1 MRSTAPHA
9 TLPRKRGRVAWGE
22 ALPQGGRRALLPD
35 AQPCPLIL
43 VPATADG
50 LALALGET
58 HRRYAGF
65 VNARMRAAGFLD
77 RLEARQG
84 RTLRPGEF
92 CDTIPQKQTS
102 SGASKTVFAS
112 PFMSP
117 RLSLT
122 LANLGSA
129 RESIFCRVN

>member
-1 MRSTAPHA
+1 MPNH
-9 TLPRKRGRVAWGE
+9 VH
-22 ALPQGGRRALLPD
+22 
-35 AQPCPLIL
+35 LIL
-43 VPATADG
+43 APATADG

-58 HRRYAGF
+58 HRHTTGF

-77 RLEARQG
+77 RLEARLG

-92 CDTIPQKQTS
+92 CNTIPQKQTS

-117 RLSLT
+117 RLRSKPLFP
-122 LANLGSA
+122 LHSWRRAIAFGDNG
-129 RESIFCRVN
+129 R